1 MEEKKDLDLNTIIG
15 FVLMA
20 GIIFWIFY
28 MNQGSTTSSV
38 EPADKQEQV
47 EKQDNNVPNQNK
59 AGIINTP
66 DGSQSVNGDS
76 VVSPELKARYG
87 DFAYNF
93 SKGYTENDFTT
104 LENEV
109 VELKIANLGGQII
122 EARLKDEESYKGE
135 PIYLVKDGNANF
147 SINFTT
153 EDNREINTDELYFSP
168 VKTDDNSL
176 SMRAKTDENEFLEF
190 YYSLEPD
197 DYMMDFSIRSKGLD
211 DVISNETAQ
220 INWELK
226 SYRHSKSVSY
236 ENQYTEIVYQFE
248 GDNSDYTGQGE
259 EAIEEDKDV
268 DWVAFKQHF
277 FSAILLAD
285 EPFKNG
291 KFVSKNLIQD
301 TETDTTFT
309 KNFKAELAFEPDR
322 NGINKDLNW
331 YYGPTDYKILD
342 NYERNLDEIIPLGWG
357 IFGSINKYL
366 FIPYFNFL
374 SSAIGNYGI
383 AIILMTVTVRLLLS
397 PVTYKS
403 YLSQAKMKV
412 LRPQIDELTKKH
424 GDDQMKKQQETM
436 KLYNQTG
443 VSPLSGCIPALLQ
456 IPVFYALFRFFPS
469 TFELRQKSFLWADDL
484 SSYDV
489 IYSWDTYIP
498 LISWAY
504 GNHISLF
511 PILASIAIFFY
522 MMMTTGQNAQPTQPG
537 MPNMKVIMYI
547 SPLVML
553 IFFNNYASG
562 LSLYYFIS
570 NLITIGIM
578 LVIKNYI
585 IDNDKILAKIEEKK
599 KKPKKKGKFAAKMQ
613 KMMEQAE
620 EQKKLRDSKK

>member
-1 MEEKKDLDLNTIIG
+1 MEEKKDFDFNTLIG
-15 FVLMA
+15 FILIG
-20 GIIFWIFY
+20 GIMFWIFY
-28 MNQGSTTSSV
+28 MNQN
-38 EPADKQEQV
+38 EPTANPESAEQQEQV
-47 EKQDNNVPNQNK
+47 EKQKNTKKTNEAGLANEPENNRS
-59 AGIINTP
+59 T
-66 DGSQSVNGDS
+66 VNDS
-76 VVSPELKARYG
+76 TISPELKARYG

-93 SKGYTENDFTT
+93 NKGYSENDYSV
-104 LENEV
+104 LENDV

-122 EARLKDEESYKGE
+122 EARIKNEESYKGE
-135 PIYLVKDGNANF
+135 PIYLIKDGNANF

-153 EDNREINTDELYFSP
+153 EDNREITTDELYFTP
-168 VKTDDNSL
+168 VKTDNTSL
-176 SMRAKTDENEFLEF
+176 SMRARTGENEFLEF
-190 YYSLEPD
+190 YYSLETG

-211 DVISNETAQ
+211 QIISDETVK

-226 SYRHSKSVSY
+226 GFRHSKSMSY
-236 ENQYTEIVYQFE
+236 ENQYTEIVYQYE
-248 GDNSDYTGQGE
+248 GDSSDYTGQGD

-277 FSAILLAD
+277 FSSILLAD
-285 EPFKNG
+285 ESFDQG
-291 KFVSKNLIQD
+291 KLISNNLVQD
-301 TETDTTFT
+301 NEVDTTYT
-309 KNFKAELAFEPDR
+309 KKFKAELAFQPDR

-331 YYGPTDYKILD
+331 YYGPTDYKVLD
-342 NYERNLDEIIPLGWG
+342 DYDRNLDEIVPLGWG
-357 IFGSINKYL
+357 IFGYINKYL
-366 FIPYFNFL
+366 FIPYFNTL
-374 SSAIGNYGI
+374 SSFIGNYGI
-383 AIILMTVTVRLLLS
+383 AIILMTISVRLLLS

-412 LRPQIDELTKKH
+412 LRPQIDAINKKH

-456 IPVFYALFRFFPS
+456 MPIFIALFRFFPS
-469 TFELRQKSFLWADDL
+469 TFELRQKSFLWANDL

-489 IYSWDTYIP
+489 IYAWDTHIP
-498 LISWAY
+498 LISWIY

-511 PILASIAIFFY
+511 PILASVAIFFY

-553 IFFNNYASG
+553 VFFNNYASG

-585 IDNDKILAKIEEKK
+585 IDNEKILAKIEEKK
-599 KKPKKKGKFAAKMQ
+599 KKPKKKGKFASKMQ

-620 EQKKLRDSKK
+620 EQKKLRDKKK

>member
-1 MEEKKDLDLNTIIG
+1 MEEKKNFDFNTLIG
-15 FVLMA
+15 FLLIG
-20 GIIFWIFY
+20 GILFWTMY
-28 MNQGSTTSSV
+28 MNQD
-38 EPADKQEQV
+38 EPATNSKPADQQEQV
-47 EKQDNNVPNQNK
+47 EKKNKTKQTNN
-59 AGIINTP
+59 AGVVKEPENNRSNVIDT
-66 DGSQSVNGDS
+66 

-87 DFAYNF
+87 DFVYNF
-93 SKGYTENDFTT
+93 QKGYSEDDYTVLEND
-104 LENEV
+104 V
-109 VELKIANLGGQII
+109 VELKIANLGGQVI
-122 EARLKDEESYKGE
+122 EARIKNEESYKGE
-135 PIYLVKDGNANF
+135 PIHLIKDGNANF

-153 EDNREINTDELYFSP
+153 KDNREISTDELYFTP

-176 SMRAKTDENEFLEF
+176 SMRAKTGENDFLEF
-190 YYSLEPD
+190 YYSLKSG

-211 DVISNETAQ
+211 QVISDETAK

-226 SYRHSKSVSY
+226 GFRHSKSISY
-236 ENQYTEIVYQFE
+236 ENQYTEIVYQYE
-248 GDNSDYTGQGE
+248 DDSSDYTGQGD

-277 FSAILLAD
+277 FSSILLAD
-285 EPFKNG
+285 ESFDQG
-291 KFVSKNLIQD
+291 KFISNNLVQD
-301 TETDTTFT
+301 NEIDTTYT
-309 KNFKAELAFEPDR
+309 KNFRAELAFQPDR

-331 YYGPTDYKILD
+331 YYGPTDYKVLD
-342 NYERNLDEIIPLGWG
+342 DYDRNLDEIVPLGWG
-357 IFGSINKYL
+357 IFGYINKYL

-374 SSAIGNYGI
+374 SSLIGNYGI
-383 AIILMTVTVRLLLS
+383 AIILMTISVRLLLS

-412 LRPQIDELTKKH
+412 LRPQIDAINKKH
-424 GDDQMKKQQETM
+424 GDNQMKKQQETM

-489 IYSWDTYIP
+489 IYAWDTHIP
-498 LISWAY
+498 LISWIY

-511 PILASIAIFFY
+511 PILASVAIFFY

-553 IFFNNYASG
+553 VFFNNYASG

-599 KKPKKKGKFAAKMQ
+599 KKPKKKGKFASKMQ

-620 EQKKLRDSKK
+620 EQKKLRDKKK